1 MSLTLRVSYP
11 ATDGT
16 MPESVE
22 LEWADGVPDAATVLP
37 LLERLLS
44 APAEHRAGLFPT
56 LTAAAAA
63 PDSGPYSLTHAAK
76 RGDILGLCGDGF
88 VRNAGDPRAAGKL
101 FAAGVA
107 GENLLPETRIVLRDG
122 RWFSGTETA

>member
-22 LEWADGVPDAATVLP
+22 LEWTDEVPNALTVLP

-44 APAEHRAGLFPT
+44 APAEHRAGLFPI
-56 LTAAAAA
+56 LTAAG
-63 PDSGPYSLTHAAK
+63 PESGPYSLTHPAK
-76 RGDILGLCGDGF
+76 RGDILGLCDDGF
-88 VRNAGDPRAAGKL
+88 VRNVGDPQAAGRL
-101 FAAGVA
+101 SAAGVA
-107 GENLLPETRIVLRDG
+107 GENLPPEARIVLRG
-122 RWFSGTETA
+122 GQWFKRAEAS